1 MTTLNSV
8 VAISSG
14 IISEFSVDI
23 TGTQTAPFGLSV
35 GCLILAFVAICHS
48 WGENYGDIQG
58 QKDTGIGGVL
68 EQQVAPPRRFW
79 KDILQGATIMR
90 RTTIAEYSLMTGL
103 DPRILSLSLTS
114 GVFEGAMYIFIFFK
128 FPALKFAHEGSGS
141 TTDLP
146 FGLIFAIL
154 MYIDGSSKAAD
165 LYPVHGIFV
174 LRGADCGSR

>member
-1 MTTLNSV
+1 M
-8 VAISSG
+8 A
-14 IISEFSVDI
+14 DH
-23 TGTQTAPFGLSV
+23 QK
-35 GCLILAFVAICHS
+35 
-48 WGENYGDIQG
+48 GENYGDIQG

-141 TTDLP
+141 TTGKPQSTQLL
-146 FGLIFAIL
+146 GRYSLFASI
-154 MYIDGSSKAAD
+154 AD
-165 LYPVHGIFV
+165 
-174 LRGADCGSR
+174 